1 MSKITCSLQKPII
14 AESVI
19 ILIAKAGDSIKA
31 ERNGSHRRTKRNV
44 NFLLVPT
51 VRVHAYE
58 WFSKY
63 SCECGTC
70 KTHQSISVACT
81 AMPATHQVHCHAAVF
96 CVCFHSAIFVSTYIQ
111 HCKTQRLQI
120 PHTFVLLTFIV
131 AVYFVR

>member
-1 MSKITCSLQKPII
+1 MSKITRSLQKPIV

-19 ILIAKAGDSIKA
+19 VLNAKTGNSIET
-31 ERNGSHRRTKRNV
+31 ERNGSHRRTKQNV
-44 NFLLVPT
+44 NFLLAPT
-51 VRVHAYE
+51 VRVHVYE

-81 AMPATHQVHCHAAVF
+81 AMPATHQVYCHAAVF
-96 CVCFHSAIFVSTYIQ
+96 CVYFHSAIFVSIYIQ
-111 HCKTQRLQI
+111 HCKTRKLQI

-131 AVYFVR
+131 AGHLVR